1 MMSPLLNNNFELN
14 VWYIGFFLFLLLVY
28 LLYVHFIIK
37 IKMNSDEY
45 TILNHAFKNIV
56 ILYKDQIYSHKYE
69 KLIRTYDLEENS
81 PTNAN
86 KQFKTQ
92 LDSLLHISTVDI
104 MKNYL
109 TIKMS
114 TRLLKYYSYD
124 TIVLNIIDI
133 LGGVN
138 RHE

>member
-1 MMSPLLNNNFELN
+1 MSPLLNNNFELN